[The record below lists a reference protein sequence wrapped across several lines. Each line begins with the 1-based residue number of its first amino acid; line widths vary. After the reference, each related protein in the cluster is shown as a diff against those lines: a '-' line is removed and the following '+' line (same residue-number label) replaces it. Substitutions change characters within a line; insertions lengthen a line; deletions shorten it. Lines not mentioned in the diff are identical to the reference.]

1 MNALALDG
9 VVEDTFDCVIA
20 KVCERGGAA
29 LAESTALLARSFQSL
44 EDARNR
50 IVLAPPH
57 AHRDR
62 SVVMFNARR
71 ARASLSCFHLAQGTV
86 DAMMVA
92 GKEGRENC
100 FLMVRREK

>member
-1 MNALALDG
+1 
-9 VVEDTFDCVIA
+9 
-20 KVCERGGAA
+20 
-29 LAESTALLARSFQSL
+29 
-44 EDARNR
+44 
-50 IVLAPPH
+50 
-57 AHRDR
+57 
-62 SVVMFNARR
+62 MFNARR